1 MLQENSYWTK
11 KDVTWWN
18 LVARWHGNPDFCM
31 PCATNATFL
40 CGMHCMVVLVSCH
53 GHESLPKDALMIL
66 AAQPMA

>member
-11 KDVTWWN
+11 KDSDMVELGGT
-18 LVARWHGNPDFCM
+18 VAWKPG
-31 PCATNATFL
+31 FL
-40 CGMHCMVVLVSCH
+40 CGMCNQCHFFAWHALHGSFGVMH